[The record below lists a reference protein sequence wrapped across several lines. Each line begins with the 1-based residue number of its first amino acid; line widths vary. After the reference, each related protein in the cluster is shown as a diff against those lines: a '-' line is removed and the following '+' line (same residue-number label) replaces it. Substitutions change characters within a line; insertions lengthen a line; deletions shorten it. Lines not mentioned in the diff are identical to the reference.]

1 MKITRLF
8 PAFAAGLLSLG
19 LAVFAATR
27 TQAKAPAAFVADAL
41 VPINPLVQPTGVADY
56 AQADAPVKPSV
67 TVVTNQ

>member
-41 VPINPLVQPTGVADY
+41 VPINPVVQPTGMADY
-56 AQADAPVKPSV
+56 AQADTVVKPSV
-67 TVVTNQ
+67 TVVINQ